1 MHAVLLT
8 GPDPQGLR
16 IGPFDSLAAAAGY
29 ADRARIAGLRADV
42 VAWDPDL
49 DHVPLLDPDPHTIA
63 DRLEQDES
71 QLYDDDGEPLEDPYG
86 MELVA
91 QLHWQ
96 FGIDEANRLLQ
107 QARRVIADEDEY
119 RDYVPPDLAEQLRAR
134 PPIPAGLFP
143 SSRAVVIPTG
153 PDEQAR
159 PTPG

>member
-16 IGPFDSLAAAAGY
+16 IGPFGSPAAAAGY

-63 DRLEQDES
+63 DRLEHDED
-71 QLYDDDGEPLEDPYG
+71 QRYDDDGEPVEDPYG
-86 MELVA
+86 MELLVTR
-91 QLHWQ
+91 LHRQ
-96 FGIDEANRLLQ
+96 FGTDEANRLLQ
-107 QARRVIADEDEY
+107 QARQVLADADAY

-134 PPIPAGLFP
+134 PPAPAWPFP
-143 SSRAVVIPTG
+143 PPPA
-153 PDEQAR
+153 AA
-159 PTPG
+159 